1 MAYEVQRRSRMGGKL
16 LIAGV
21 IALISIIG
29 YFSQSSLNPV
39 TGKKQHIALSHDQ
52 EIALGLNTAPT
63 MIQQFGG
70 LSQDATATSL
80 VTAVGA
86 KVQSAIPSE
95 APTYPFRYHLLA
107 DRQTVNAFALPGG
120 QIFITEAMLQAL
132 ETEGQLA
139 AVLAHETG
147 HILGRHS
154 AQQIAK
160 SQLLQGLVGAA
171 TVATTTDSGHSSGA
185 AAQMAGQLILLKYGR
200 TDELEAD
207 KLGLDIMHSAGY
219 DPRAMIGLMKVL
231 EQASGRPSQ
240 GPDFTSTHPS
250 PGNRIERLNA
260 LIAEKFPRGVPDGL
274 KP

>member
-1 MAYEVQRRSRMGGKL
+1 MGGRL
-16 LIAGV
+16 VIAGV

-29 YFSQSSLNPV
+29 YFANSSLNPV
-39 TGKKQHIALSHDQ
+39 TGRKQHIALTQDQ
-52 EIALGLNTAPT
+52 EIALGLNTAPE

-70 LSQDATATSL
+70 LSTDDRATSL
-80 VTAVGA
+80 VQTVGA
-86 KVQSAIPSE
+86 KVLAAIPRE

-107 DRQTVNAFALPGG
+107 DRKTVNAFALPGG
-120 QIFITEAMLQAL
+120 QVFITEALLSQL

-139 AVLAHETG
+139 AVLGHETG
-147 HILGRHS
+147 HVLGRHS

-160 SQLLQGLVGAA
+160 SELMQGLAGAA
-171 TVATTTDSGHSSGA
+171 TIATSDDRGNSGGTL
-185 AAQMAGQLILLKYGR
+185 AQMAAQFALLKYGR
-200 TDELEAD
+200 DDELEAD
-207 KLGLDIMHSAGY
+207 KLGLDILHAAGY

-231 EQASGRPSQ
+231 DKASGGGNAGR

-260 LIAEKFPRGVPDGL
+260 LIAEKFPKGVPDGL